1 MGLGSASGL
10 TRGAGILPTGPRRPP
25 RPQPPV
31 GPGSRA
37 LPQGLPRT
45 RRRTSQEGRETA
57 AEPTAHTSP
66 SPPSEAPRISRG
78 SAGRAS
84 WPSDPAE
91 DCAGQRGGRPAPGR
105 VPAPSPA
112 PHPRC
117 ACAHLRHRAVRC
129 GRRAPW
135 GRALDGRLVAKRL
148 QTLGAAREPFRGLY
162 PVGAR
167 RGRGGSQ
174 GRVVEGSPPAAL
186 TRGAALCAQAPV
198 AGATCPAASW
208 ECAAALRPARILIT
222 RGRGAAGEGARMRC
236 GGGSHGGPG
245 RGGQQGRE
253 RRVAKRAGRSLR
265 SWDSRR
271 IRGVKLSPAWLAP
284 PQSVSASLR
293 PVYSTTPQFPR
304 H

>member
-1 MGLGSASGL
+1 MNP
-10 TRGAGILPTGPRRPP
+10 AGGPP
-25 RPQPPV
+25 
-31 GPGSRA
+31 
-37 LPQGLPRT
+37 
-45 RRRTSQEGRETA
+45 QEGRETA

-66 SPPSEAPRISRG
+66 SPPSGSAAHLPG

-91 DCAGQRGGRPAPGR
+91 DCAASGGGRPAPREGPAPSSPPR
-105 VPAPSPA
+105 TLAVPAPPPPSP
-112 PHPRC
+112 
-117 ACAHLRHRAVRC
+117 
-129 GRRAPW
+129 GRQVRAPEPCPG

-148 QTLGAAREPFRGLY
+148 PNTRRCTGTFRGLY

-174 GRVVEGSPPAAL
+174 GRVVEGEPACCL

-222 RGRGAAGEGARMRC
+222 RGRGAAERGRGCAAVGGAT
-236 GGGSHGGPG
+236 GGPG

-253 RRVAKRAGRSLR
+253 RRVAKRRADHSQLGIPDASVGGSSGSSLAGPTAECLCFLR
-265 SWDSRR
+265 S
-271 IRGVKLSPAWLAP
+271 VP
-284 PQSVSASLR
+284 
-293 PVYSTTPQFPR
+293 THPQFPR